1 MEYKKLLAT
10 IARDIKSQNPS
21 RRIIPHLEDY
31 QMMVFSVYK
40 KIKYVFR
47 VEDDNIRLCVFI
59 KTKNG
64 YAPVKEDITG
74 MIGYYQYTNIIE
86 FMSVIGYSNF
96 KEEYLQYKDII
107 EDNISL
113 LKPTLPKVNPIDLM
127 WQIDEMRGLTK

>member
-10 IARDIKSQNPS
+10 IAKDIKSQNPS

-40 KIKYVFR
+40 KIKYVIR
-47 VEDDNIRLCVFI
+47 VEDRNVRLCVFI
-59 KTKNG
+59 KSKRG
-64 YAPVKEDITG
+64 YVPIKEDIKG
-74 MIGYYQYTNIIE
+74 EIGFYQYQNIIE
-86 FMSVIGYSNF
+86 FMSAIGYPKF
-96 KEEYLQYKDII
+96 KAEYLQLKDII
-107 EDNISL
+107 SKNVDI